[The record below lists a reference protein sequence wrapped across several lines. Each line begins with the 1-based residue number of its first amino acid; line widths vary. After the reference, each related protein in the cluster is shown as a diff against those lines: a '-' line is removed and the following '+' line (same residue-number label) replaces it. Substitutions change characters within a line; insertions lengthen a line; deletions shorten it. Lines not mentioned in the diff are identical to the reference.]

1 MKCCESTDVG
11 TWTNWL
17 TFEPDPNYSPD
28 AGTGLLCPISY
39 KRARVRGILRREN
52 PTYTYWRG
60 LPLQRRV
67 VLKWFYSLSRR
78 NTFVGGTCAPPSA
91 LLVSLYTMF
100 YVELCYCLQSD
111 WPAPMPAI
119 GRIANFSSL
128 RKHRPMENQIYD
140 SYFGAYDAKTVI
152 FDLVTLCCL
161 VTLTGTD
168 RIYKFWNS
176 SFYML

>member
-1 MKCCESTDVG
+1 MKFCVSTDVG
-11 TWTNWL
+11 TWTNRL
-17 TFEPDPNYSPD
+17 TLDSDPDYSPD
-28 AGTGLLCPISY
+28 AGTGLLSPISY
-39 KRARVRGILRREN
+39 KRCNVEFYYVRKIPRIRIGRQL
-52 PTYTYWRG
+52 
-60 LPLQRRV
+60 LQRGV

-78 NTFVGGTCAPPSA
+78 NTFVGGTCAPPSASA

-168 RIYKFWNS
+168 RIYKF
-176 SFYML
+176 